1 MNTRV
6 CDLMDRE
13 VITCNVDDNLKHV
26 LNLMKMNRFRTVVV
40 QDETGEV
47 WGLISRLA
55 MIRFYGEDLEQ
66 IRAEQAMR
74 TYKFDVDPQMPIEK
88 AIEIMKHTKFEH
100 LIIVDPHAGPKR
112 PIGVLAS
119 FNIVWY
125 MSMIERGHYEQI
137 LKMPREQ
144 GVDKTK

>member
-1 MNTRV
+1 MRV

-13 VITCNVDDNLKHV
+13 VITCNPDDSLKHV
-26 LNLMKMNRFRTVVV
+26 LTMMKGNRFRTVVV
-40 QDETGEV
+40 EDETGEV

-55 MIRFYGEDLEQ
+55 IVRFYGQDLEK

-74 TYKFDVDPQMPIEK
+74 VYKFEVDPQMPIEQ
-88 AIEIMKHTKFEH
+88 AIDLMKRTKFEH
-100 LIIVDPHAGPKR
+100 LIVVDPHAGPKR

-125 MSMIERGHYEQI
+125 MSKIERGHYEQI
-137 LKMPREQ
+137 LKMPRE
-144 GVDKTK
+144 

>member
-1 MNTRV
+1 LRV

-13 VITCNVDDNLKHV
+13 VITCSPDDSLKHV
-26 LNLMKMNRFRTVVV
+26 MTMMKENRFRTVVV

-55 MIRFYGEDLEQ
+55 VVRFYGKDLEQ

-74 TYKFDVDPQMPIEK
+74 PYKFEVDPQMPIEK
-88 AIEIMKHTKFEH
+88 AIEIMKRTRIEH

-119 FNIVWY
+119 FNIAWY
-125 MSMIERGHYEQI
+125 MSKIERGRYEQI
-137 LKMPREQ
+137 LKMPRE
-144 GVDKTK
+144 

>member
-1 MNTRV
+1 MRV

-13 VITCNVDDNLKHV
+13 VITCNLDDNLKDI
-26 LNLMKMNRFRTVVV
+26 LTMMKENRFRTVVV

-55 MIRFYGEDLEQ
+55 VVRFYGENLEQ
-66 IRAEQAMR
+66 IKAEQVMR
-74 TYKFDVDPQMPIEK
+74 PYKFDVDAQMPIEK
-88 AIEIMKHTKFEH
+88 AIEIMKRTKFEH

-119 FNIVWY
+119 FNIVWF
-125 MSMIERGHYEQI
+125 MSKIERGHYEQI
-137 LKMPREQ
+137 LKMPRE
-144 GVDKTK
+144 

>member
-1 MNTRV
+1 MRV

-13 VITCNVDDNLKHV
+13 VITCDVDDNLKQV
-26 LNLMKMNRFRTVVV
+26 LTIMNANRFHTVVV

-55 MIRFYGEDLEQ
+55 MIRFYGENLEQ
-66 IRAEQAMR
+66 IKAEEAMR
-74 TYKFDVDPQMPIEK
+74 PYKFDVDPQMPIEK
-88 AIEIMKHTKFEH
+88 AIQIMKQTKFEH

-137 LKMPREQ
+137 LKMPKE
-144 GVDKTK
+144 

>member
-1 MNTRV
+1 MRV

-13 VITCNVDDNLKHV
+13 VITCNLDDNLKDI
-26 LNLMKMNRFRTVVV
+26 LTMMKENRFRTVVV

-55 MIRFYGEDLEQ
+55 VVRFYGENLEQ
-66 IRAEQAMR
+66 IKAEQVMR
-74 TYKFDVDPQMPIEK
+74 PYKFDVDPQMPIEK
-88 AIEIMKHTKFEH
+88 AIEIMQRTRFEH

-119 FNIVWY
+119 FNIVWF
-125 MSMIERGHYEQI
+125 MSKIERGHYEHI
-137 LKMPREQ
+137 LKMPRE
-144 GVDKTK
+144 

>member
-1 MNTRV
+1 
-6 CDLMDRE
+6 MDRE
-13 VITCNVDDNLKHV
+13 VITCHPDDNLKHV
-26 LNLMKMNRFRTVVV
+26 LTIMKGNRFRTVVV

-55 MIRFYGEDLEQ
+55 VVRFYGEDLEQ

-74 TYKFDVDPQMPIEK
+74 TYKFEVDPQMPIEK
-88 AIEIMKHTKFEH
+88 AIEIMKRTKYEH
-100 LIIVDPHAGPKR
+100 LIVVDPHAGPKR

-125 MSMIERGHYEQI
+125 MSKIERGRYEQI
-137 LKMPREQ
+137 LKMPKE
-144 GVDKTK
+144 